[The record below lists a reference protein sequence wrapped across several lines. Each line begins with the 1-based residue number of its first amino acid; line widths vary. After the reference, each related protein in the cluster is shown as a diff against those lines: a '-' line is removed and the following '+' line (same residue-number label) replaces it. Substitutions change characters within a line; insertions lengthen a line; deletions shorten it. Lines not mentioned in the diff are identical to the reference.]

1 MSRILFIF
9 YGFLAILCLCA
20 LVRARVDFTN
30 IKCEAVDPTYNSI
43 RYCYIRAV
51 NRTYKYL
58 SAANHF
64 LSKEPKNNI
73 SVGVATLKRANGY
86 KPFLYN
92 VTVDGCK
99 FLRTGGNT
107 LLRFLHGLFHKY
119 SNVNHTCPYTHDIE
133 VNMLPISHIDN
144 LMTNVLPFPRGDY
157 QLVTSWYT
165 YNALRAV
172 VRVFVTL
179 S

>member
-1 MSRILFIF
+1 MPNSIAGGQRCFMLFK
-9 YGFLAILCLCA
+9 
-20 LVRARVDFTN
+20 VRARVDFTN
-30 IKCEAVDPTYNSI
+30 IKCEAVDPAYNSI